1 LAIVKRL
8 TILLDHPLTLQSKIG
23 RGSVFTISVP
33 LGAGHAMPV
42 AASAYDPSLRSLE
55 GLVLVV
61 DDEALVQDAMQSLL
75 TSWGLD
81 VIVAGSGDEM
91 LERIA
96 SCLVAPDL
104 ILCDYRLRDG
114 ENGIDVI
121 RRLQAEYNDD
131 IPAVLITGDTSSERL
146 REARDS
152 GFIVLNKPVA
162 NSKLRATLGNVMS
175 RRATAE

>member
-1 LAIVKRL
+1 
-8 TILLDHPLTLQSKIG
+8 
-23 RGSVFTISVP
+23 
-33 LGAGHAMPV
+33 
-42 AASAYDPSLRSLE
+42 
-55 GLVLVV
+55 
-61 DDEALVQDAMQSLL
+61 
-75 TSWGLD
+75 LD

-104 ILCDYRLRDG
+104 ILCDYRLRDE

-131 IPAVLITGDTSSERL
+131 IPAVLITGDTASERL

-175 RRATAE
+175 ERQRAEAE